1 MQPFQPFSSRLAVL
15 PVADIDT
22 DQIIPARFLK
32 TTSKAGL
39 GKHCFHDWRHL
50 ADGSPDPSFPLNL
63 PDHGAILIAGPNFGC
78 GSSREHAPWALMDT
92 GIRAVVA
99 PSFGDIFFQNA
110 LQNGLVPVRIS
121 PEDHARLMALP
132 QDVSLEVSLEPPQ
145 LKLPDQSTLP
155 FPLEPTIR
163 RRLMLGLDAV
173 GAVLADMDAILAWEA
188 QDPLLL
194 DTRA

>member
-1 MQPFQPFSSRLAVL
+1 MQPFQPFSSRLVVL

-32 TTSKAGL
+32 TTSKTGL

-50 ADGSPDPSFPLNL
+50 ADGSPDPGFPLNV

-78 GSSREHAPWALMDT
+78 GSSREHAPWALMDA
-92 GIRAVVA
+92 GIRAVIA

-110 LQNGLVPVRIS
+110 LQNGLLPVRLS
-121 PEDHARLMALP
+121 PTEHARLMALP
-132 QDVSLEVSLEPPQ
+132 AEASIEVTLEPPQ
-145 LKLPDQSTLP
+145 LTLPDQSTLA
-155 FPLEPTIR
+155 FPLEVAIR
-163 RRLMLGLDAV
+163 RRLVLGLDAV
-173 GAVLADMDAILAWEA
+173 GAVLADLDAILAWEA
-188 QDPLLL
+188 KDPLLL

>member
-1 MQPFQPFSSRLAVL
+1 MRPFQPFTSRLVVL

-39 GKHCFHDWRHL
+39 GQHCFHDWRHG
-50 ADGSPDPSFPLNL
+50 ADGSPDPAFPLNL
-63 PDHGAILIAGPNFGC
+63 PDHGAILVAGPHFGC
-78 GSSREHAPWALMDT
+78 GSSREHAPWALMDA

-110 LQNGLVPVRIS
+110 LQNGLVPIRLS
-121 PEDHARLMALP
+121 AEDHARVLSLPNDARIGVSVEPPTLALP
-132 QDVSLEVSLEPPQ
+132 DG
-145 LKLPDQSTLP
+145 TALP
-155 FPLEPTIR
+155 FPLDPSVQ
-163 RRLMLGLDAV
+163 RRLALGLDAV
-173 GAVLADMDAILAWEA
+173 EAVLAEHAAILSWER
-188 QDPLLL
+188 QDPLRL